1 MYRCLWW
8 EMSNGP
14 WLGDMEG
21 DLLEGPNGCEI
32 GAADGLFLGN
42 FHLDPDSD
50 MWKGFWSGIIDWT
63 LAWGSVRGLGQKA

>member
-1 MYRCLWW
+1 MDPGLVIWKVTW
-8 EMSNGP
+8 
-14 WLGDMEG
+14 
-21 DLLEGPNGCEI
+21 LEGPNGCEI

-50 MWKGFWSGIIDWT
+50 MWKGFWSGNIEWT